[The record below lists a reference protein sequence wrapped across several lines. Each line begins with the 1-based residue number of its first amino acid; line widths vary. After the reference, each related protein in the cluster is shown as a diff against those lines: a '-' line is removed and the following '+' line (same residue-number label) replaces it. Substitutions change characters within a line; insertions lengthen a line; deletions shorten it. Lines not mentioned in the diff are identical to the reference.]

1 MSYEAVI
8 FDFDGVLIDSGFDG
22 FQWAVDARQEYI
34 EQADIDVDKSKI
46 RHGVYVPED
55 KKLSDIVNGSS
66 ISWKQFKK
74 MEDYAAERKLE
85 LASTGELQLFD
96 DVRPVLETLDL
107 PIAIVSNSYREYLEA
122 IFKEMSIGEYVMF
135 YNAPSIE
142 NIQSFTERM
151 KPEPVM
157 INEALDTLG
166 TRKAVMIGDQ
176 IEDVMGANRAGID
189 SIYIDRNGGVEEK
202 ADHSVESLKEALE
215 IIQD

>member
-34 EQADIDVDKSKI
+34 EKRGIDVDENKI

-55 KKLSDIVNGSS
+55 KALSEVVNGSG
-66 ISWKQFKK
+66 ISWKKFKK

-96 DVRPVLETLDL
+96 DVKPVLDELDL

-122 IFKEMSIGEYVMF
+122 IFKEMSIAEYVRF

-142 NIQSFTERM
+142 NIQSFRDRM

-202 ADHSVESLKEALE
+202 ANYSVTSLKEALE